1 LAEAD
6 RPTQADI
13 EALSERVKQ
22 LEKINEALIDRV
34 ERSSDVQ
41 GGAFSMFEAAIALES
56 MVRDR
61 TAALENALSSLNEA
75 NADMAA
81 AHRDADAARVRL
93 RDAIESLPDGFALF
107 DADDRLLLHNE
118 AYLEFWP
125 ALRGG
130 ICPCARLA
138 KLRKWRRR
146 AGCRSVHWGRRS
158 DGWPTACRNMPRPT
172 ACIFRHWPMGAGS
185 RSMN

>member
-75 NADMAA
+75 NAMAA
-81 AHRDADAARVRL
+81 AHRDADAARVR
-93 RDAIESLPDGFALF
+93 RA
-107 DADDRLLLHNE
+107 RLNPCPMDLHCLTPMTDCCCIMKPIWN
-118 AYLEFWP
+118 LP
-125 ALRGG
+125 ALR
-130 ICPCARLA
+130 
-138 KLRKWRRR
+138 
-146 AGCRSVHWGRRS
+146 
-158 DGWPTACRNMPRPT
+158 
-172 ACIFRHWPMGAGS
+172 AGS
-185 RSMN
+185 VLAHVWRNCGNGGAERVADRFTGVAGAMAGRPPVATCQGRPRAYSGTGRWALGPDQ